1 LSFALTD
8 ERAFAFLEHLQKQF
22 KIYCE
27 LLLISDQQG
36 RLVERSDEDGLMKVM
51 AEKQGLISKLE
62 SLGKE
67 FGSER
72 ELLEKVPMGEFSC
85 IDPEIDKVL
94 DATEQALHKLVE
106 RETRD
111 MNHLDKLQEENM
123 SKISHLDQGQSLT
136 KAYLGKSMGSKM
148 DRSV

>member
-1 LSFALTD
+1 
-8 ERAFAFLEHLQKQF
+8 
-22 KIYCE
+22 
-27 LLLISDQQG
+27 
-36 RLVERSDEDGLMKVM
+36 MKVM